1 MYTYMC
7 RFYSTKKSTSAI
19 KWPRDK
25 TFRSLVAASSL
36 LSLFSLYLLRNGNSR
51 KTSRIRITLMTL
63 FRLESLLFF
72 FFFLFSIFFSFSLL
86 LSLAKQDFFYS
97 VVNFLLLLQV
107 YTIHLHLIRI
117 LCISSIYFF

>member
-1 MYTYMC
+1 MC